1 MTIED
6 VKRILS
12 GVTDLDEKIKSKQQ
26 EIEEMRENA
35 KGTSASVLSGMPK
48 GSGYVNSRMEAI
60 ITDYV
65 AREQELQVELM
76 ELTLKKQK
84 IYKLIDQVSH
94 AKARKVLRLRY
105 VDCMQWEEVAS
116 RVDCQKGNV
125 YYFHRIGLQMILQI
139 LNDVYDTEAL

>member
-12 GVTDLDEKIKSKQQ
+12 NLTNLDEQIANKQM

-35 KGTSASVLSGMPK
+35 RGLSSPPLTGMPK
-48 GSGYVNSRMEAI
+48 GSGYVESRMATI
-60 ITDYV
+60 ICDYTN
-65 AREQELQVELM
+65 REQELQVELM

-84 IYKLIDQVSH
+84 IYKLIDSVTN

-105 VDCMQWEEVAS
+105 VDCLQWEEVAT
-116 RVDCQKGNV
+116 RVDNQKGNV
-125 YYFHRIGLQMILQI
+125 YYFHRIGLKQI
-139 LNDVYDTEAL
+139 LRILEKT